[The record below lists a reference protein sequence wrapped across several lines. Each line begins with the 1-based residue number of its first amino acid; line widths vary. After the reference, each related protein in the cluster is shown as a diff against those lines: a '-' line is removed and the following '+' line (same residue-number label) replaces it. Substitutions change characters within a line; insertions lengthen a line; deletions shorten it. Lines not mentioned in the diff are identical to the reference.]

1 MQYLRNSIRVYKNKL
16 IQNYFK
22 YRINQGKSPYQ
33 VLFKPESYQILF
45 ILSHMRSGSS
55 LLTHLLITNPQVIGY
70 GETHIQ
76 YRSEADFRKLI
87 YQVYWQSQDFRKL
100 GDLENLKMKHK
111 YILDK
116 VLHNNKFLQKDFLK
130 SENIY
135 AIFLLR
141 EPQRT
146 VASMLDQKPHWIED
160 DAVQYYNGRLS
171 ALEEYAQII
180 NNRKRTLLITH
191 DQIINQ
197 SQAVFQGLQNFLATQ
212 TGFSEEYKILK
223 TTGMRNIGDFKENIK
238 AGRIVRKN
246 RELNIE
252 VSPQALD
259 STNHQFQ
266 QCREILSQF
275 CTTL

>member
-246 RELNIE
+246 RELKVE

-259 STNHQFQ
+259 LTNHKFQ

>member
-1 MQYLRNSIRVYKNKL
+1 MQYLRNSIRVYKNEL

-22 YRINQGKSPYQ
+22 YRINQSKSPYQ

-55 LLTHLLITNPQVIGY
+55 LLTHLLITNPEVIGY

-100 GDLENLKMKHK
+100 GDLENLKMNHR
-111 YILDK
+111 YVLDK

-135 AIFLLR
+135 VIFLLR

-146 VASMLDQKPHWIED
+146 VASMLDQKPHWSED

-223 TTGMRNIGDFKENIK
+223 TTGKRSIGDFKENIK

-259 STNHQFQ
+259 LTNHKFQ
-266 QCREILSQF
+266 QCLERLSQS